1 MSILDG
7 IREGIRDILAADMLT
22 DSWEYAQ
29 RTSASGADPAT
40 YGAWTAINA
49 LFTGENIVD
58 QIDDARDEVIKVT
71 TASLRT
77 SDSATRLKMGDLV
90 RKDNATWVV
99 ASVLS
104 SGPGTIRYQIE
115 RRRALRGDPGRGGAP

>member
-1 MSILDG
+1 MSIVAS
-7 IREGIRDILAADMLT
+7 IRDSIRAVLGPDML
-22 DSWEYAQ
+22 SEAWEYAA

-40 YGAWTAINA
+40 YGSWTAINA

-71 TASLRT
+71 TGSLRT
-77 SDSATRLKMGDLV
+77 ADSATRLKMGDLV
-90 RKDNATWVV
+90 RKDSVTWVV